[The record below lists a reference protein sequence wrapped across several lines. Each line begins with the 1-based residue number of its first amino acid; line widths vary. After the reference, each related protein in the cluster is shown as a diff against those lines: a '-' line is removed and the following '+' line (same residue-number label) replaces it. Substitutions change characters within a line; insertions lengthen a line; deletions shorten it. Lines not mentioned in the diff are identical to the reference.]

1 LQLQSGYIK
10 DPALVNVFRDSQSR
24 IKSMALIH
32 EKLYQSN
39 TLAKVEMESYIRE
52 LARTLLS
59 TYNSRNADIRIN
71 IQVEEVF
78 LDINS
83 AVPCGLIIN
92 EVISNA
98 CKHAFTGRDKGNI
111 DIVFEKKGEQFHL
124 VVKDDGVGMPD
135 NTDFSKLKSLG
146 MNLVQALASQLG
158 ATLEI
163 KTLSGV
169 SFSIVFT
176 EKVKPVR

>member
-1 LQLQSGYIK
+1 
-10 DPALVNVFRDSQSR
+10 
-24 IKSMALIH
+24 
-32 EKLYQSN
+32 
-39 TLAKVEMESYIRE
+39 MESYIRE

-71 IQVEEVF
+71 IRVENVF

-83 AVPCGLIIN
+83 AVPCGLLIN
-92 EVISNA
+92 EIISNA
-98 CKHAFTGRDKGNI
+98 CKHAFSGRDKGNI
-111 DIVFEKKGEQFHL
+111 DIFFGKEDEQFHL
-124 VVKDDGVGMPD
+124 IVRDDGVGMPE
-135 NTDFSKLKSLG
+135 NTDFSKFKSLG

-163 KTLSGV
+163 KTQNGV